1 LLNRTHLWQIQGQQ
15 STDSKDWKKGVLP
28 VDNIKDDYSNLYVIL
43 IEGTIG
49 NGYDA
54 DIG

>member
-1 LLNRTHLWQIQGQQ
+1 MNNIQNGLNNMH
-15 STDSKDWKKGVLP
+15 
-28 VDNIKDDYSNLYVIL
+28 YNLYVIL